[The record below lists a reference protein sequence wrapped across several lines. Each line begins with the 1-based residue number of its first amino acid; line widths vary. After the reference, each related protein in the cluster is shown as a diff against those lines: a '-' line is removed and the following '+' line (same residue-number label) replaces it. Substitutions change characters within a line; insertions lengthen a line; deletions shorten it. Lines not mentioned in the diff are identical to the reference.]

1 MARYSIGRSREND
14 IVLSDTTVSRQ
25 HAEIEDLGGGRFIVR
40 DVGSS
45 RGTLVQRG
53 GNWEDVTETEITADQ
68 PILLGELETNV
79 GALLQEAG
87 IAVSAPAA
95 GADASVASAAS
106 ATPSSAAQ
114 ASSGGGLSPAA
125 KWTLIGGGIFFVVA
139 VVTAVVLVLVLGDGK
154 GGGLA
159 GGSGGGTGGTSTGTG
174 GGGGTT
180 SSNTAFQRACETRM
194 ARSPRTQPIAGKICT
209 CIVDGVRKS
218 SAISDADRSR
228 ILKIKNLNSQ
238 PQQVSP
244 QSQQAFLKIVIACAK
259 RFRRSQ

>member
-1 MARYSIGRSREND
+1 MARYSIGRSRDND

-53 GNWEDVTETEITADQ
+53 GNWEDVTETEITVDQ
-68 PILLGELETNV
+68 PILLGELETSV
-79 GALLQEAG
+79 GALLKEAG
-87 IAVSAPAA
+87 VAVSAAAA
-95 GADASVASAAS
+95 GPEASVASAATPRAA
-106 ATPSSAAQ
+106 ATST
-114 ASSGGGLSPAA
+114 GGGLSPAA

-154 GGGLA
+154 SGGLA
-159 GGSGGGTGGTSTGTG
+159 GGAGGSTGGTSSGT

-194 ARSPRTQPIAGKICT
+194 ARSPRTQAIAGKICT

-218 SAISDADRSR
+218 SAISDGDRGR
-228 ILKIKNLNSQ
+228 ILKIQNLNSQ
-238 PQQVSP
+238 PQQVSR

-259 RFRRSQ
+259 RFRRDQ